1 MNSRIAQLLEAHIE
15 HELNRFKE
23 GGYQQTIREEVSA
36 AFNWIRKVKLND
48 VLPLK
53 TMRGLIQRNVVELP
67 ISPGIT
73 ELAGEMSRR
82 VHASRQNRNTTLEDI
97 FPRKQFDEIIDK
109 VVSLK
114 RTRNNLIHGLLASP
128 VYAKLVADILYTGI
142 LEYLLSDNILVQK
155 VPGLSS
161 MIRMSKEAVT
171 HAIPSL
177 EPMIEK
183 QVKQYITHNL
193 DRSIDR
199 SETFLTE
206 FLDQDQIL
214 ETSEEIWD
222 ALAPKRLSKYFKA
235 IDADDME
242 DFILI
247 GHEFWLHFRKTRYFK
262 IVSKELTD
270 YFYEKYG
277 DKELD
282 FMIEDFGVTEE
293 MVIREVIEIVSPC
306 IEKALS
312 IGYVEERVRAR
323 LESFYYSEKVAALI
337 PSPPKRKGATRSRS
351 KKT

>member
-1 MNSRIAQLLEAHIE
+1 MNEPIARLLEAHIQ

-23 GGYQQTIREEVSA
+23 GGYRQTIQEEVSA

-48 VLPLK
+48 VLPLEK
-53 TMRGLIQRNVVELP
+53 MLGLIRRNVVELP

-82 VHASRQNRNTTLEDI
+82 VHASRQNRKTTLEDI
-97 FPRKQFDEIIDK
+97 FSRKRFDEIIDK
-109 VVSLK
+109 VVGLK
-114 RTRNNLIHGLLASP
+114 KTRNTIIHGVLASP
-128 VYAKLVADILYTGI
+128 VYAKLIADILYTGI
-142 LEYLLSDNILVQK
+142 LDYLLSENILVQK

-161 MIRMSKEAVT
+161 VIRMSKDAVN
-171 HAIPSL
+171 HVMPSL

-193 DRSIDR
+193 DRSISR
-199 SETFLTE
+199 SEKFLTE

-214 ETSEEIWD
+214 ETSEEIWE
-222 ALAPKRLSKYFKA
+222 ALAPKRLSDYFKA
-235 IDADDME
+235 INGDDME

-262 IVSKELTD
+262 NVYKELTD

-306 IEKALS
+306 VEEMLS
-312 IGYVEERVRAR
+312 IGYVEERIRAR
-323 LESFYYSEKVAALI
+323 LESFYFSEKAAALI
-337 PSPPKRKGATRSRS
+337 PSLPKRKGKQSS
-351 KKT
+351 C